1 MFDRSLKIKI
11 SLFCIITAISV
22 SFFII
27 NWYLILQFRKQL
39 NQQVQT
45 IVNVYHD
52 KLSKDQIDS
61 KYLKDTI
68 MPLIS
73 DLGVPIVIT
82 TKQTDGSVTYTTIN
96 SLYDNE
102 KIDSFEKI
110 DKIKNLVSSMDEIN
124 NPLPLFLIND
134 VPIVEIHYGDP
145 LIINSLRWL
154 PFLQLSFAIIVIL
167 SVFFG
172 LRLLLSNE
180 KNFIYAGLSRETA
193 HQLGTP
199 ISSLLGWLELIENNS
214 KIDNEKIIGNMKN
227 DIIRLQNI
235 SDKFNKIGS
244 QPTLKDL
251 DIYNI
256 LHDNVS
262 YFSRKL
268 SKNSLNKITLNAS
281 KGLLVRGDKI
291 LLNWAVENIIKN
303 SLDSLS
309 KIKNGK
315 LFIDAYIDDNNK
327 WININFSDNGP
338 GIERK
343 YKSQIFTPGFSTKKR
358 GWGIGLNLSKRIIS
372 QLHNGNL
379 ILVKS
384 NSNDTIFRIS
394 LKLST
399 S

>member
-1 MFDRSLKIKI
+1 MFDRPLKIKI
-11 SLFCIITAISV
+11 SLFCIISLISV

-27 NWYLILQFRKQL
+27 NWYLISQFRKQL
-39 NQQVQT
+39 NQQVKT

-61 KYLKDTI
+61 KFLKDTI

-102 KIDSFEKI
+102 NIDSYEKI
-110 DKIKNLVSSMDEIN
+110 DKIKNLVFSMDQIN
-124 NPLPLFLIND
+124 EPLPLFYIDD

-154 PFLQLSFAIIVIL
+154 PFLQLSFAIILLL

-199 ISSLLGWLELIENNS
+199 ISSLLGWLELIENKN
-214 KIDNEKIIGNMKN
+214 KVDEKEIIGYMKS
-227 DIIRLQNI
+227 DITRLQNI

-244 QPTLKDL
+244 QPSLKKI

-256 LHDNVS
+256 LYDNVS
-262 YFSRKL
+262 YFSKKL
-268 SKNSLNKITLNAS
+268 PKNSLNKITLNAS
-281 KGLLVRGDKI
+281 EGLLVKGDKI

-309 KIKNGK
+309 KVKNGK
-315 LFIDAYIDDNNK
+315 LIIESYIDNNS
-327 WININFSDNGP
+327 WVHINFSDNGP

-343 YKSQIFTPGFSTKKR
+343 YKTKIFTPGFSTKKR

-372 QLHNGNL
+372 QLHNGHL
-379 ILVKS
+379 VLVKS
-384 NSNDTIFRIS
+384 NSSNTIFRIS
-394 LKLST
+394 LKLSA

>member
-1 MFDRSLKIKI
+1 MFDRPLKIKI
-11 SLFCIITAISV
+11 SLFCIISLISV

-27 NWYLILQFRKQL
+27 NWYLISQFRKQL

-61 KYLKDTI
+61 KFLKDTI

-102 KIDSFEKI
+102 NIDSYEKI
-110 DKIKNLVSSMDEIN
+110 DKIKNLVFSMDQIN
-124 NPLPLFLIND
+124 EPLPLFYFDD

-154 PFLQLSFAIIVIL
+154 PFLQLSFAIILLL

-199 ISSLLGWLELIENNS
+199 ISSLLGWLELIENKN
-214 KIDNEKIIGNMKN
+214 KVDEKEIIGYMKS
-227 DIIRLQNI
+227 DITRLQNI

-244 QPTLKDL
+244 QPSLKKI

-256 LHDNVS
+256 LYDNVS
-262 YFSRKL
+262 YFSKKL
-268 SKNSLNKITLNAS
+268 PKNSLNKITLNAS
-281 KGLLVRGDKI
+281 EGLLVKGDKI

-309 KIKNGK
+309 KVKNGK
-315 LFIDAYIDDNNK
+315 LIIESYIDNNS
-327 WININFSDNGP
+327 WVHINFSDNGP

-343 YKSQIFTPGFSTKKR
+343 YKTKIFTPGFSTKKR

-372 QLHNGNL
+372 QLHNGHL
-379 ILVKS
+379 VLVKS
-384 NSNDTIFRIS
+384 NSSNTIFRIS
-394 LKLST
+394 LKLSA

>member
-1 MFDRSLKIKI
+1 MFDRPLKIKI
-11 SLFCIITAISV
+11 SLFCIISLISV

-27 NWYLILQFRKQL
+27 NWYLISQFRKQL

-61 KYLKDTI
+61 KFLKDTI

-102 KIDSFEKI
+102 NIDSYEKI
-110 DKIKNLVSSMDEIN
+110 DKIKNLVFSMDQIN
-124 NPLPLFLIND
+124 EPLPLFYIDD

-154 PFLQLSFAIIVIL
+154 PFLQLSFAIILLL

-199 ISSLLGWLELIENNS
+199 ISSLLGWLELIENKN
-214 KIDNEKIIGNMKN
+214 KVDDKEIIGYMKS
-227 DIIRLQNI
+227 DITRLQNI

-244 QPTLKDL
+244 QPSLKKI

-256 LHDNVS
+256 LYDNVS
-262 YFSRKL
+262 YFSKKL
-268 SKNSLNKITLNAS
+268 PKNSLNKITLNAS
-281 KGLLVRGDKI
+281 KGLLVKGDKI

-309 KIKNGK
+309 KVKNGK
-315 LFIDAYIDDNNK
+315 LIIESYIDNNS
-327 WININFSDNGP
+327 WVHINFSDNGP

-343 YKSQIFTPGFSTKKR
+343 YKTKIFTPGFSTKTR

-372 QLHNGNL
+372 QLHNGHL
-379 ILVKS
+379 VLVKS
-384 NSNDTIFRIS
+384 NSSNTIFRIS
-394 LKLST
+394 LKLSA

>member
-11 SLFCIITAISV
+11 GLFCVITALSV

-39 NQQVQT
+39 NQQVQA

-82 TKQTDGSVTYTTIN
+82 TNQTDGSVNYTTIN

-102 KIDSFEKI
+102 TIDSYEKI
-110 DKIKNLVSSMDEIN
+110 NKIRNLVSSMDEIN
-124 NPLPLFLIND
+124 NPLPLFLINGK
-134 VPIVEIHYGDP
+134 PIIEIHYGDP

-154 PFLQLSFAIIVIL
+154 PFLQISFAIIVL
-167 SVFFG
+167 FSVFFG
-172 LRLLLSNE
+172 MRLILSNE

-199 ISSLLGWLELIENNS
+199 ISSLLGWLELIGNKSNINDE
-214 KIDNEKIIGNMKN
+214 EIIGNMKN
-227 DIIRLQNI
+227 DLTRLQNI
-235 SDKFNKIGS
+235 TDKFNKIGS
-244 QPTLKDL
+244 QPTLINL
-251 DIYNI
+251 NFYEI
-256 LHDNVS
+256 LYDNVS
-262 YFSRKL
+262 YFSKKL
-268 SKNSLNKITLNAS
+268 PENSVNKISLNSSKTLYIE
-281 KGLLVRGDKI
+281 GDKI

-303 SLDSLS
+303 ALDSLS
-309 KIKNGK
+309 KVENGR
-315 LFIDAYIDDNNK
+315 LYIDANIDDNNK
-327 WININFSDNGP
+327 WVHVNFSDNGP

-343 YKSQIFTPGFSTKKR
+343 YRSQIFTPGFSTKNR

-372 QLHNGNL
+372 QLHNGHL
-379 ILVKS
+379 VLVKS
-384 NSNDTIFRIS
+384 NSNQTIFRIS

>member
-1 MFDRSLKIKI
+1 MFDRPLKIKI
-11 SLFCIITAISV
+11 SLFCIISLISV

-27 NWYLILQFRKQL
+27 NWYLISQFRKQL

-61 KYLKDTI
+61 KFLKDTI

-102 KIDSFEKI
+102 NIDSYEKI
-110 DKIKNLVSSMDEIN
+110 DKIKNLVFSMDQIN
-124 NPLPLFLIND
+124 EPLPLFYIDD

-154 PFLQLSFAIIVIL
+154 PFLQLSFAIILLL

-199 ISSLLGWLELIENNS
+199 ISSLLGWLELIENKN
-214 KIDNEKIIGNMKN
+214 KVDEKEIIGYMKS
-227 DIIRLQNI
+227 DITRLQNI

-244 QPTLKDL
+244 QPSLKKI

-256 LHDNVS
+256 LYENVS
-262 YFSRKL
+262 YFSKKL
-268 SKNSLNKITLNAS
+268 PKNSLNKITLNAS
-281 KGLLVRGDKI
+281 EGLLVKGDKI

-309 KIKNGK
+309 KVKNGK
-315 LFIDAYIDDNNK
+315 LIIESYIDNNS
-327 WININFSDNGP
+327 WVHINFNDNGP

-343 YKSQIFTPGFSTKKR
+343 YKTKIFTPGFSTKKR

-372 QLHNGNL
+372 QLHNGHL
-379 ILVKS
+379 VLVKS
-384 NSNDTIFRIS
+384 NSSNTIFRIS
-394 LKLST
+394 LKLSA

>member
-1 MFDRSLKIKI
+1 MFDRPLKIKI
-11 SLFCIITAISV
+11 SLFCIISLISV

-27 NWYLILQFRKQL
+27 NWYLISQFRKQL

-61 KYLKDTI
+61 KFLKDTI

-102 KIDSFEKI
+102 NIDSYEKI
-110 DKIKNLVSSMDEIN
+110 DKIKNLVFSMDQIN
-124 NPLPLFLIND
+124 EPLPLFYID
-134 VPIVEIHYGDP
+134 DAPIVEIHYGDP

-154 PFLQLSFAIIVIL
+154 PFLQLSFAIILLL

-199 ISSLLGWLELIENNS
+199 ISSLLGWLELIENKN
-214 KIDNEKIIGNMKN
+214 KVDDKEIIGYMKN
-227 DIIRLQNI
+227 DITRLQNI

-244 QPTLKDL
+244 QPSLKKI

-256 LHDNVS
+256 LYDNVS
-262 YFSRKL
+262 YFSKKL
-268 SKNSLNKITLNAS
+268 PKNSLNKITLNAS
-281 KGLLVRGDKI
+281 EGLLVKGDKI

-309 KIKNGK
+309 KVKNGK
-315 LFIDAYIDDNNK
+315 LIIESYIL
-327 WININFSDNGP
+327 FSFLNA
-338 GIERK
+338 
-343 YKSQIFTPGFSTKKR
+343 KS
-358 GWGIGLNLSKRIIS
+358 LS
-372 QLHNGNL
+372 
-379 ILVKS
+379 
-384 NSNDTIFRIS
+384 
-394 LKLST
+394 
-399 S
+399 

>member
-11 SLFCIITAISV
+11 SLFCIISLISV

-27 NWYLILQFRKQL
+27 NWYLISQFRKQL

-61 KYLKDTI
+61 KFLKDTI

-102 KIDSFEKI
+102 NIDSYEKI
-110 DKIKNLVSSMDEIN
+110 DKIKNLVFSMDQIN
-124 NPLPLFLIND
+124 EPLPLFYIDD

-154 PFLQLSFAIIVIL
+154 PFLQLSFAIILLL

-199 ISSLLGWLELIENNS
+199 ISSLLGWLELIENKN
-214 KIDNEKIIGNMKN
+214 KVDEKEIIGYMKS
-227 DIIRLQNI
+227 DITRLQNI

-244 QPTLKDL
+244 QPSLKKI

-256 LHDNVS
+256 LYDNVS
-262 YFSRKL
+262 YFSKKL
-268 SKNSLNKITLNAS
+268 PKNSLNKITLNAS
-281 KGLLVRGDKI
+281 KGLLVKGDKI

-309 KIKNGK
+309 KVKNGK
-315 LFIDAYIDDNNK
+315 LIIESYIDNNR
-327 WININFSDNGP
+327 WVHINFSDNGP

-343 YKSQIFTPGFSTKKR
+343 YKTKIFTPGFSTKKR

-372 QLHNGNL
+372 QLHNGHL
-379 ILVKS
+379 VLVKS
-384 NSNDTIFRIS
+384 NSSNTIFRIS
-394 LKLST
+394 LKLSA

>member
-1 MFDRSLKIKI
+1 MFDRPLKIKI
-11 SLFCIITAISV
+11 SLFCIISLISV

-27 NWYLILQFRKQL
+27 NWYLISQFRKQL

-61 KYLKDTI
+61 KFLKDTI

-102 KIDSFEKI
+102 NIDSYEKI
-110 DKIKNLVSSMDEIN
+110 DKIKNLVFSMDQIN
-124 NPLPLFLIND
+124 EPLPLFYIDD

-154 PFLQLSFAIIVIL
+154 PFLQLSFAIILLL

-199 ISSLLGWLELIENNS
+199 ISSLLGWLELIENKN
-214 KIDNEKIIGNMKN
+214 KVDEKEIIGYMKS
-227 DIIRLQNI
+227 DITRLQNI

-244 QPTLKDL
+244 QPSLNKI

-256 LHDNVS
+256 LYDNVS
-262 YFSRKL
+262 YFSKKL
-268 SKNSLNKITLNAS
+268 PKNSLNKITLNAS
-281 KGLLVRGDKI
+281 EGLLVKGDKI

-309 KIKNGK
+309 KVKNGK
-315 LFIDAYIDDNNK
+315 LIIESYIDNNS
-327 WININFSDNGP
+327 WVHINFSDNGP

-343 YKSQIFTPGFSTKKR
+343 YKTKIFTPGFSTKKR

-372 QLHNGNL
+372 QLHNGHL
-379 ILVKS
+379 VLVKS
-384 NSNDTIFRIS
+384 NSSNTIFRIS
-394 LKLST
+394 LKLSA

>member
-1 MFDRSLKIKI
+1 MFDRPLKIKI
-11 SLFCIITAISV
+11 SLFCIISLISV

-27 NWYLILQFRKQL
+27 NWYLISQFRKQL

-61 KYLKDTI
+61 KFLKDTI

-102 KIDSFEKI
+102 NIDSYEKI
-110 DKIKNLVSSMDEIN
+110 DKIKNLVFSMDQIN
-124 NPLPLFLIND
+124 EPLPLFYIDD

-154 PFLQLSFAIIVIL
+154 PFLQLSFAIILLL

-199 ISSLLGWLELIENNS
+199 ISSLLGWLELIENKN
-214 KIDNEKIIGNMKN
+214 KVDEKEIIGYMKS
-227 DIIRLQNI
+227 DITRLQNI

-244 QPTLKDL
+244 QPSLKKI

-256 LHDNVS
+256 LYDNVS
-262 YFSRKL
+262 YFSKKL
-268 SKNSLNKITLNAS
+268 PKNSLNKITLNAS
-281 KGLLVRGDKI
+281 EGLLVKGDKI

-309 KIKNGK
+309 KVKNGK
-315 LFIDAYIDDNNK
+315 LIIESYIDNNR
-327 WININFSDNGP
+327 WVHINFSDNGP

-343 YKSQIFTPGFSTKKR
+343 YKTKIFTPGFSTKKR

-372 QLHNGNL
+372 QLHNGHL
-379 ILVKS
+379 VLVKS
-384 NSNDTIFRIS
+384 NSSNTIFRIS
-394 LKLST
+394 LKLSA

>member
-1 MFDRSLKIKI
+1 MFDRPLKIKI
-11 SLFCIITAISV
+11 SLFCIISLISV

-27 NWYLILQFRKQL
+27 NWYLISQFRKQL

-61 KYLKDTI
+61 KFLKDTI

-102 KIDSFEKI
+102 NIDSYEKI
-110 DKIKNLVSSMDEIN
+110 DKIKNLVFSMDQIN
-124 NPLPLFLIND
+124 EPLPLFYIDD

-154 PFLQLSFAIIVIL
+154 PFLQLSFAIILLL

-199 ISSLLGWLELIENNS
+199 ISSLLGWLELIENKN
-214 KIDNEKIIGNMKN
+214 KVDEKEIIGYMKS
-227 DIIRLQNI
+227 DITRLQNI

-244 QPTLKDL
+244 QPSLKKI

-256 LHDNVS
+256 LYDNVS
-262 YFSRKL
+262 YFSKKL
-268 SKNSLNKITLNAS
+268 PKNSLNKITLNAS
-281 KGLLVRGDKI
+281 EGLLVKGDKI

-309 KIKNGK
+309 KVKNGK
-315 LFIDAYIDDNNK
+315 LIIESYIDNNS
-327 WININFSDNGP
+327 WVHINFSDNGP

-343 YKSQIFTPGFSTKKR
+343 YKTKIFTPGFSTKKR

-372 QLHNGNL
+372 QLHNGHL
-379 ILVKS
+379 VLVKS
-384 NSNDTIFRIS
+384 NSSNTIFRIS
-394 LKLST
+394 LKLSA

>member
-11 SLFCIITAISV
+11 SLFCIISLISV

-27 NWYLILQFRKQL
+27 NWYLISQFRKQL

-61 KYLKDTI
+61 KFLKDTI

-102 KIDSFEKI
+102 NIDSYEKI
-110 DKIKNLVSSMDEIN
+110 DKIKNLVFSMDQIN
-124 NPLPLFLIND
+124 EPLPLFYIDD

-154 PFLQLSFAIIVIL
+154 PFLQLSFAIILLL

-199 ISSLLGWLELIENNS
+199 ISSLLGWLELIENKN
-214 KIDNEKIIGNMKN
+214 KVDEKEIIGYMKS
-227 DIIRLQNI
+227 DITRLQNI

-244 QPTLKDL
+244 QPSLKKI

-256 LHDNVS
+256 LYENVS
-262 YFSRKL
+262 YFSKKL
-268 SKNSLNKITLNAS
+268 PKNSLNKITLNAS
-281 KGLLVRGDKI
+281 KGLLVKGDKI

-309 KIKNGK
+309 KVKNGK
-315 LFIDAYIDDNNK
+315 LIIESYIDNNR
-327 WININFSDNGP
+327 WVHINFSDNGP

-343 YKSQIFTPGFSTKKR
+343 YKTKIFTPGFSTKKR

-372 QLHNGNL
+372 QLHNGHL
-379 ILVKS
+379 VLVKS
-384 NSNDTIFRIS
+384 NSSNTIFRIS
-394 LKLST
+394 LKLSA

>member
-1 MFDRSLKIKI
+1 MFDRPLKIKI
-11 SLFCIITAISV
+11 SLFCIISLISV

-27 NWYLILQFRKQL
+27 NWYLISQFRKQL

-61 KYLKDTI
+61 KFLKDTI

-102 KIDSFEKI
+102 NIDSYEKI
-110 DKIKNLVSSMDEIN
+110 DKIKNLVFSMDQIN
-124 NPLPLFLIND
+124 EPLPLFYIDD

-154 PFLQLSFAIIVIL
+154 PFLQLSFAIILLL

-199 ISSLLGWLELIENNS
+199 ISSLLGWLELIENKN
-214 KIDNEKIIGNMKN
+214 KVDEKEIIGYMKS
-227 DIIRLQNI
+227 DITRLQNI

-244 QPTLKDL
+244 QPSLKKI

-256 LHDNVS
+256 LYDNVS
-262 YFSRKL
+262 YFSKKL
-268 SKNSLNKITLNAS
+268 PKNSLNKITLNAS
-281 KGLLVRGDKI
+281 EGLWVKGDKI

-309 KIKNGK
+309 KVKNGK
-315 LFIDAYIDDNNK
+315 LIIESYIDNNS
-327 WININFSDNGP
+327 WVHINFSDNGP

-343 YKSQIFTPGFSTKKR
+343 YKTKIFTPGFSTKKR

-372 QLHNGNL
+372 QLHNGHL
-379 ILVKS
+379 VLVKS
-384 NSNDTIFRIS
+384 NSSNTIFRIS
-394 LKLST
+394 LKLSA

>member
-1 MFDRSLKIKI
+1 MFDRPLKIKI
-11 SLFCIITAISV
+11 SLFCIISLISV

-27 NWYLILQFRKQL
+27 NWYLISQFRKQL

-61 KYLKDTI
+61 KFLKDTI

-102 KIDSFEKI
+102 NIDSYEKI
-110 DKIKNLVSSMDEIN
+110 DKIKNLVFSMDQIN
-124 NPLPLFLIND
+124 EPLPLFYIDD

-154 PFLQLSFAIIVIL
+154 PFLQLSFAIILLL

-199 ISSLLGWLELIENNS
+199 ISSLLGWLELIENKN
-214 KIDNEKIIGNMKN
+214 KVDEKEIIGYMKS
-227 DIIRLQNI
+227 DITRLQNI

-244 QPTLKDL
+244 QPSLKKI

-256 LHDNVS
+256 LYDNVS
-262 YFSRKL
+262 YFSKKL
-268 SKNSLNKITLNAS
+268 PKNSLNKITLNAS
-281 KGLLVRGDKI
+281 EGLLVKGDKI

-309 KIKNGK
+309 KVKNGK
-315 LFIDAYIDDNNK
+315 LIIDSYIDNNS
-327 WININFSDNGP
+327 WVHINFSDNGP

-343 YKSQIFTPGFSTKKR
+343 YKTKIFTPGFSTKKR

-372 QLHNGNL
+372 QLHNGHL
-379 ILVKS
+379 VLVKS
-384 NSNDTIFRIS
+384 NSSNTIFRIS
-394 LKLST
+394 LKLSA

>member
-1 MFDRSLKIKI
+1 MFDRPLKIKI
-11 SLFCIITAISV
+11 SLFCIISLISV

-27 NWYLILQFRKQL
+27 NWYLISQFRKQL

-61 KYLKDTI
+61 KFLKDTI

-102 KIDSFEKI
+102 NIDSYEKI
-110 DKIKNLVSSMDEIN
+110 DKIKNLVFSMDQIN
-124 NPLPLFLIND
+124 EPLPLFYIDD

-154 PFLQLSFAIIVIL
+154 PFLQLSFAIILLL

-199 ISSLLGWLELIENNS
+199 ISSLLGWLELIENKN
-214 KIDNEKIIGNMKN
+214 KVDDKEIIGYMKS
-227 DIIRLQNI
+227 DITRLQNI

-244 QPTLKDL
+244 QPSLKKI

-256 LHDNVS
+256 LYDNVS
-262 YFSRKL
+262 YFSKKL
-268 SKNSLNKITLNAS
+268 PKNSLNKITLNAS
-281 KGLLVRGDKI
+281 EGLLVKGDKI

-309 KIKNGK
+309 KVKNGK
-315 LFIDAYIDDNNK
+315 LIIESYIDNNS
-327 WININFSDNGP
+327 WVHINFSDNGP

-343 YKSQIFTPGFSTKKR
+343 YKTKIFTPGFSTKKR

-372 QLHNGNL
+372 QLHNGHL
-379 ILVKS
+379 VLVKS
-384 NSNDTIFRIS
+384 NSSNTIFRIS
-394 LKLST
+394 LKLSA

>member
-11 SLFCIITAISV
+11 SLFCVITALSI

-82 TKQTDGSVTYTTIN
+82 TNQTDGSVNYTTIN

-102 KIDSFEKI
+102 TIDSDEKI
-110 DKIKNLVSSMDEIN
+110 NKIRNLVSSMDEIN
-124 NPLPLFLIND
+124 NPLPLFLID
-134 VPIVEIHYGDP
+134 GKPIIEIHYGDP

-154 PFLQLSFAIIVIL
+154 PFLQISFAIIVLL

-172 LRLLLSNE
+172 MRLILSNE

-199 ISSLLGWLELIENNS
+199 ISSLLGWLELIGNKSNINDE
-214 KIDNEKIIGNMKN
+214 EIIGNMKN
-227 DIIRLQNI
+227 DLTRLQNI
-235 SDKFNKIGS
+235 TDKFNKIGS
-244 QPTLKDL
+244 QPTLINL
-251 DIYNI
+251 DFYKI
-256 LHDNVS
+256 LYDNVS
-262 YFSRKL
+262 YFSKKL
-268 SKNSLNKITLNAS
+268 PENSLNKISLNSSKTLY
-281 KGLLVRGDKI
+281 VEGDKI

-303 SLDSLS
+303 ALDSLS
-309 KIKNGK
+309 KVENGR
-315 LFIDAYIDDNNK
+315 LYIDANIDDNDK
-327 WININFSDNGP
+327 WVHVNFSDNGP

-343 YKSQIFTPGFSTKKR
+343 YRSQIFTPGFSTKNR

-372 QLHNGNL
+372 QLHNGHL
-379 ILVKS
+379 VLVKS
-384 NSNDTIFRIS
+384 NSNQTIFRIS

>member
-1 MFDRSLKIKI
+1 MFDRPLKIKI
-11 SLFCIITAISV
+11 SLFCIISLISV

-27 NWYLILQFRKQL
+27 NWYLISQFRKQL

-61 KYLKDTI
+61 KFLKDTI

-102 KIDSFEKI
+102 NIDSYEKI
-110 DKIKNLVSSMDEIN
+110 DKIKNLVFSMDQIN
-124 NPLPLFLIND
+124 EPLPLFYIDD

-154 PFLQLSFAIIVIL
+154 PFLQLSFAIILLL

-199 ISSLLGWLELIENNS
+199 ISSLLGWLELIENKN
-214 KIDNEKIIGNMKN
+214 KVDEKEIIGYMKS
-227 DIIRLQNI
+227 DITRLQNI

-244 QPTLKDL
+244 QPSLKKI

-256 LHDNVS
+256 LYDNVS
-262 YFSRKL
+262 YFSKKL
-268 SKNSLNKITLNAS
+268 PKNSLNKITLNAS
-281 KGLLVRGDKI
+281 EGLLVKGDKI

-309 KIKNGK
+309 KVKNGK
-315 LFIDAYIDDNNK
+315 LIIESYIDNNS
-327 WININFSDNGP
+327 WVHINFSDNGP

-343 YKSQIFTPGFSTKKR
+343 YKTKIFNPGFSTKKR

-372 QLHNGNL
+372 QLHNGHL
-379 ILVKS
+379 VLVKS
-384 NSNDTIFRIS
+384 NSSNTIFRIS
-394 LKLST
+394 LKLSA

>member
-1 MFDRSLKIKI
+1 MFDRPLKIKI
-11 SLFCIITAISV
+11 SLFCIISLISV

-27 NWYLILQFRKQL
+27 NWYLISQFRKQL

-61 KYLKDTI
+61 KFLKDTN
-68 MPLIS
+68 MPLNS

-102 KIDSFEKI
+102 NIDSYEKI
-110 DKIKNLVSSMDEIN
+110 DKIKNLVFSMDQIN
-124 NPLPLFLIND
+124 EPLPLFYIDD

-154 PFLQLSFAIIVIL
+154 PFLQLSFAIILLL

-199 ISSLLGWLELIENNS
+199 ISSLLGWLELIENKN
-214 KIDNEKIIGNMKN
+214 KVDEKEIIGYMKT
-227 DIIRLQNI
+227 DITRLQNI

-244 QPTLKDL
+244 QPSLKKI

-256 LHDNVS
+256 LYDNVS
-262 YFSRKL
+262 YFSKKL
-268 SKNSLNKITLNAS
+268 PKNSLNKITLNAS
-281 KGLLVRGDKI
+281 EGLLVKGDKI

-309 KIKNGK
+309 KVKNGK
-315 LFIDAYIDDNNK
+315 LIIESYIDNNS
-327 WININFSDNGP
+327 WVHINFSDNGP

-343 YKSQIFTPGFSTKKR
+343 YKTKIFTPGFSTKKR

-372 QLHNGNL
+372 QLHNGHL
-379 ILVKS
+379 VLVKS
-384 NSNDTIFRIS
+384 NSSNTIFRIS
-394 LKLST
+394 LKLSA